1 MEIEQN
7 KIQNI
12 ASCSNAIWKTFKELC
27 STAESIPEREKVI
40 DMAFVIFRDK
50 VMEYRNTDLYSYAV
64 EYSHALIAEIERL
77 LYPGKIKKSN
87 YQDTKRMGYGDF
99 VEYSEKLKNTQKYK
113 NAKAFWQAHLQ
124 EEPENPKLLIEEQK
138 SASEQVTRYF
148 SRQTRILP
156 FVS

>member
-27 STAESIPEREKVI
+27 TAAESIPEREKVI

-99 VEYSEKLKNTQKYK
+99 VEYIKEPNPGDLITVLNEDGESMARIKVRTVVKL
-113 NAKAFWQAHLQ
+113 
-124 EEPENPKLLIEEQK
+124 
-138 SASEQVTRYF
+138 
-148 SRQTRILP
+148 
-156 FVS
+156 

>member
-27 STAESIPEREKVI
+27 SAAESIPEREKVI

-87 YQDTKRMGYGDF
+87 YQDTKRMQYGDF
-99 VEYSEKLKNTQKYK
+99 VEYIKEPNPGDLITVLNEDGENMARIKVRTVVKL
-113 NAKAFWQAHLQ
+113 
-124 EEPENPKLLIEEQK
+124 
-138 SASEQVTRYF
+138 
-148 SRQTRILP
+148 
-156 FVS
+156 

>member
-27 STAESIPEREKVI
+27 SAAESIPEREKVI

-99 VEYSEKLKNTQKYK
+99 VEYIKEPNPGDLITVLNEDGENMARIKVRTVIKL
-113 NAKAFWQAHLQ
+113 
-124 EEPENPKLLIEEQK
+124 
-138 SASEQVTRYF
+138 
-148 SRQTRILP
+148 
-156 FVS
+156 

>member
-27 STAESIPEREKVI
+27 SAAENISEREKVI
-40 DMAFVIFRDK
+40 DIAFVIFRDK

-87 YQDTKRMGYGDF
+87 YQDTKRMQYGDF
-99 VEYSEKLKNTQKYK
+99 VEYIKDPNPGDLITVLNEDGENMARIKVRTVVKL
-113 NAKAFWQAHLQ
+113 
-124 EEPENPKLLIEEQK
+124 
-138 SASEQVTRYF
+138 
-148 SRQTRILP
+148 
-156 FVS
+156 

>member
-27 STAESIPEREKVI
+27 TAAESIPEREKVI

-50 VMEYRNTDLYSYAV
+50 VMEYHNTDLYSYAV

-87 YQDTKRMGYGDF
+87 YQDTKRMQYGDF
-99 VEYSEKLKNTQKYK
+99 VEYIKEPNPGDLITVLNEDGGNMARIKVRTVVKL
-113 NAKAFWQAHLQ
+113 
-124 EEPENPKLLIEEQK
+124 
-138 SASEQVTRYF
+138 
-148 SRQTRILP
+148 
-156 FVS
+156 

>member
-27 STAESIPEREKVI
+27 SAAESIPEREKVI

-87 YQDTKRMGYGDF
+87 YQDTKRMQYGDF
-99 VEYSEKLKNTQKYK
+99 VEYIKDPNPGDLITVLNENGENMARIKVRTVVKL
-113 NAKAFWQAHLQ
+113 
-124 EEPENPKLLIEEQK
+124 
-138 SASEQVTRYF
+138 
-148 SRQTRILP
+148 
-156 FVS
+156 

>member
-27 STAESIPEREKVI
+27 SAAESIPEREKVI

-87 YQDTKRMGYGDF
+87 YQDTKRMQYGDF
-99 VEYSEKLKNTQKYK
+99 VEYIKDPNPGDLITVLNEDGENMARIKVRTVVKL
-113 NAKAFWQAHLQ
+113 
-124 EEPENPKLLIEEQK
+124 
-138 SASEQVTRYF
+138 
-148 SRQTRILP
+148 
-156 FVS
+156 

>member
-27 STAESIPEREKVI
+27 SAVESIPEREKVI

-87 YQDTKRMGYGDF
+87 YQDTKRMQYGDF
-99 VEYSEKLKNTQKYK
+99 VEYIKEPNPGDLITVLNEDGENMARIKVRTVVKL
-113 NAKAFWQAHLQ
+113 
-124 EEPENPKLLIEEQK
+124 
-138 SASEQVTRYF
+138 
-148 SRQTRILP
+148 
-156 FVS
+156 

>member
-27 STAESIPEREKVI
+27 TAAESISEREKVI

-87 YQDTKRMGYGDF
+87 YQD
-99 VEYSEKLKNTQKYK
+99 QI
-113 NAKAFWQAHLQ
+113 A
-124 EEPENPKLLIEEQK
+124 
-138 SASEQVTRYF
+138 
-148 SRQTRILP
+148 
-156 FVS
+156 

>member
-27 STAESIPEREKVI
+27 SAAENIPEREKVI

-87 YQDTKRMGYGDF
+87 YQDTKRMQYGDF
-99 VEYSEKLKNTQKYK
+99 VEYIKDPNPGDLITVLNENGENMARIKVRTVVKL
-113 NAKAFWQAHLQ
+113 
-124 EEPENPKLLIEEQK
+124 
-138 SASEQVTRYF
+138 
-148 SRQTRILP
+148 
-156 FVS
+156 

>member
-27 STAESIPEREKVI
+27 SAAESIPEREKVI

-64 EYSHALIAEIERL
+64 EYSHTLIAEIERL

-87 YQDTKRMGYGDF
+87 YQDTKRMQYGDF
-99 VEYSEKLKNTQKYK
+99 VEYIKEPNPGDLITVLNEDGENMARIKVRTVVKL
-113 NAKAFWQAHLQ
+113 
-124 EEPENPKLLIEEQK
+124 
-138 SASEQVTRYF
+138 
-148 SRQTRILP
+148 
-156 FVS
+156 

>member
-1 MEIEQN
+1 MARSLKKGPFCDEHLFKKVEALN
-7 KIQNI
+7 ETKISDI
-12 ASCSNAIWKTFKELC
+12 GKCSGVLWKTFKELC
-27 STAESIPEREKVI
+27 TAAESIPEREKVI

-99 VEYSEKLKNTQKYK
+99 VEYIKCNKRL
-113 NAKAFWQAHLQ
+113 
-124 EEPENPKLLIEEQK
+124 
-138 SASEQVTRYF
+138 
-148 SRQTRILP
+148 
-156 FVS
+156 